1 MDSADLQLQQIEHVC
16 DRLYNATNEHERADA
31 QRSVLALSENAE
43 HIPLCR
49 HVLDRSH
56 SSFALH
62 VAASALTRLVCAHW
76 NGFAP
81 STRLEVGVARARS
94 RVSRTRRATS
104 PRAFFFAPPASP
116 RARRARARARLFT
129 APPFRPLVS
138 GARRCDTTR

>member
-16 DRLYNATNEHERADA
+16 DRLYNATNEHERTDA

-56 SSFALH
+56 NSFALH
-62 VAASALTRLVCAHW
+62 VAASALTRLVCSHW

-81 STRLEVGVARARS
+81 STRLEVGVAARALLA
-94 RVSRTRRATS
+94 RRAFARGFA
-104 PRAFFFAPPASP
+104 RASRAPPP
-116 RARRARARARLFT
+116 PCPPRARARCVHI
-129 APPFRPLVS
+129 PFRH
-138 GARRCDTTR
+138 RCGTTR

>member
-56 SSFALH
+56 SSALLIERS
-62 VAASALTRLVCAHW
+62 SARPIKMQKLTNAET
-76 NGFAP
+76 G
-81 STRLEVGVARARS
+81 S
-94 RVSRTRRATS
+94 RRRY
-104 PRAFFFAPPASP
+104 
-116 RARRARARARLFT
+116 LQN
-129 APPFRPLVS
+129 
-138 GARRCDTTR
+138 